1 MTHKTL
7 ANVKS
12 GTLISYEKKVQV
24 YYTSYLV
31 FVTLLILA
39 LSSTVQ

>member
-7 ANVKS
+7 TNVKG

-24 YYTSYLV
+24 YTSYLV

-39 LSSTVQ
+39 LSSAVQ